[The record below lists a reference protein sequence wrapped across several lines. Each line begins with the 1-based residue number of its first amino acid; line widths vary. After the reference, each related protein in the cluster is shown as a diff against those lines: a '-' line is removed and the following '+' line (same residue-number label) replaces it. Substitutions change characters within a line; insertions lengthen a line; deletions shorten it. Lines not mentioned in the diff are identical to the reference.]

1 MQDPDQFL
9 SDEIVQRWPHWE
21 PTPPQRRDWQEL
33 IKPYHARDVLAA
45 VRKVALE
52 NDYKSPSLPS
62 MRRELKRY
70 SFARPLYMRV
80 VYVQSETG
88 AFHKVH
94 IQSEQG
100 ISDELLTEMGM
111 REARKLGEMYQGR
124 WIAYTDKTDWDM
136 CRKRREIQSAIID
149 GVKK

>member
-1 MQDPDQFL
+1 MQDPEQFL

-33 IKPYHARDVLAA
+33 IRPYHARDVLAA

-70 SFARPLYMRV
+70 SFARPLFMRV
-80 VYVQSETG
+80 VHVQRDNGE
-88 AFHKVH
+88 FQKIH
-94 IQSEQG
+94 IQAEQG
-100 ISDELLTEMGM
+100 IADETLTEMGFYWS
-111 REARKLGEMYQGR
+111 KKFGEMYQGR
-124 WIAYTDKTDWDM
+124 WIAYTGVTDWDM
-136 CRKRREIQSAIID
+136 CAKRREMQSARGGG
-149 GVKK
+149 GV